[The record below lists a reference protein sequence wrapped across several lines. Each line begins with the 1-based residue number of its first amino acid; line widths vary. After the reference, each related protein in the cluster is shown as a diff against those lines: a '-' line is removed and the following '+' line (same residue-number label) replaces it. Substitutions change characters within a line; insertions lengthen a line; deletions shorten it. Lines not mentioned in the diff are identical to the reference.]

1 MIESSFD
8 TTTMKNIEVKKA
20 AEFSGFH
27 VYFTIDD
34 QCFQLLMGAGDRL
47 FIINIKHVFEE
58 KAVCKLC
65 SKKILPMPIGHQWC
79 KFLQERKEVLL
90 PFFKNEVELYQN
102 SK

>member
-1 MIESSFD
+1 MIVSSFD
-8 TTTMKNIEVKKA
+8 TTLIENVEVKKA

-34 QCFQLLMGAGDRL
+34 QYFQLLIGAGDRL
-47 FIINIKHVFEE
+47 FVINIKHVFEE

-65 SKKILPMPIGHQWC
+65 LKKILPVPIGHQWC
-79 KFLQERKEVLL
+79 KFLQERKEDLL
-90 PFFKNEVELYQN
+90 SFFKNEVELYQN